1 MENPNQITRNGWFMY
16 VYVMENPKLDM
27 DGFHGKSQLDNQK
40 WMVYVMENLE
50 NPNLK
55 RMIDNWENH
64 GLETSIY
71 NHIYISETQIFA
83 ICGIQVMK
91 K

>member
-1 MENPNQITRNGWFMY
+1 
-16 VYVMENPKLDM
+16 
-27 DGFHGKSQLDNQK
+27 
-40 WMVYVMENLE
+40 MVYVMENLE

-91 K
+91 KWRFGDCQFHHTSGDNDYGNGNSNKGTWQ